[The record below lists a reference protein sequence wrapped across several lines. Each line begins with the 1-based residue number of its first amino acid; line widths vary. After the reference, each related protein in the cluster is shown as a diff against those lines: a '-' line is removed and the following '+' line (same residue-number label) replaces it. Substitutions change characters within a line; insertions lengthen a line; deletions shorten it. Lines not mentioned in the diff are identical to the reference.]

1 MISHKKTKI
10 VATIGP
16 VTESIEMLTKLK
28 KAGLNVCR
36 LNFSHG
42 DHAEHQEKVDN
53 IRKVRESTGR
63 PFAILQDLSGPK
75 IRTGEF
81 GTASGKITLKAGKQF
96 TFTTKK
102 IVGDESTV
110 SVNYPT
116 LPQELK
122 KGSIVLVDD
131 GKKKFEVIKTTTTD
145 VVCKVLVGGETKGRR
160 GINLPG
166 AYLKISSLT
175 SKDKKDLEFGV
186 KNQVDYIALSF
197 VRRAEDIKELRTILK
212 RKKLD
217 AHIIAKIETQEAI
230 ENLEAIIEAADGVMV
245 ARGDLAIEIPAE
257 QVPLIQKEIIER
269 CNALGKP
276 VITATQMLESMINSP
291 VPTRAEVSDVA
302 NAVLDG
308 TDAIMLSEETTLG
321 DYPVQAVEVMTRVAI
336 EIENNTGVDI
346 AFNKNEGEGFVDVAD
361 SVSASVVNTAQD
373 IGAKLI
379 FALTESGFS
388 ARMISRFKPDAS
400 IIAVT
405 PNERAFHK
413 LALVSGCYPVSV
425 KREKTL
431 DAVMKNI
438 RTYCLK
444 NKLAVKGDKVVIA
457 AGVPFNDVAL
467 PTNMIL
473 VEEI

>member
-1 MISHKKTKI
+1 MYFYH
-10 VATIGP
+10 
-16 VTESIEMLTKLK
+16 LL
-28 KAGLNVCR
+28 
-36 LNFSHG
+36 
-42 DHAEHQEKVDN
+42 D
-53 IRKVRESTGR
+53 
-63 PFAILQDLSGPK
+63 
-75 IRTGEF
+75 
-81 GTASGKITLKAGKQF
+81 
-96 TFTTKK
+96 
-102 IVGDESTV
+102 
-110 SVNYPT
+110 
-116 LPQELK
+116 
-122 KGSIVLVDD
+122 
-131 GKKKFEVIKTTTTD
+131 
-145 VVCKVLVGGETKGRR
+145 
-160 GINLPG
+160 
-166 AYLKISSLT
+166 
-175 SKDKKDLEFGV
+175 
-186 KNQVDYIALSF
+186 
-197 VRRAEDIKELRTILK
+197 LK